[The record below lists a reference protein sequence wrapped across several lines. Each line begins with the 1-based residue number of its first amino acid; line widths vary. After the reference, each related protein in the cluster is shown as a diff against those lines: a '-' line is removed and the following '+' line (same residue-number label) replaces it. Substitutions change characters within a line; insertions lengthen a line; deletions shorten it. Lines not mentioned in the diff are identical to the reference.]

1 LKENLLESNK
11 VIYSFMESESFDK
24 KQIFELCQ
32 ACIPSISQLIGVN
45 EYWKKKKKIIRINQT
60 KKQFFIKFNY
70 LF

>member
-11 VIYSFMESESFDK
+11 VIYSFMESETFDK

-45 EYWKKKKKIIRINQT
+45 EY
-60 KKQFFIKFNY
+60 
-70 LF
+70 